1 MHASED
7 YDDII
12 NGEDIEK
19 YLRNYFDTSSFGT
32 LSGGCLPSWKRPCL
46 SHLLTMLYRTQV
58 HDDAVSLFFQPLLS
72 L

>member
-32 LSGGCLPSWKRPCL
+32 SGGRCFPNWKRPCL
-46 SHLLTMLYRTQV
+46 SHLLTKIYRTRV
-58 HDDAVSLFFQPLLS
+58 YDDAVSLFFQSLLS